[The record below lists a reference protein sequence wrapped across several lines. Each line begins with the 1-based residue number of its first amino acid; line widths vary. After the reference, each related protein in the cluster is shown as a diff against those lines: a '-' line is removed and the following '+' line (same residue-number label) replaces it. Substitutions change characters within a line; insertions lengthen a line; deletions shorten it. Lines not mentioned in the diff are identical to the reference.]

1 MPDSENNQGREAL
14 AHVPPPAPSQRRLR
28 VVRILT
34 VVVLVIALGAAV
46 YFRDHI
52 QDLKRYGYLAVFL
65 TGLVSNATLILPLPG
80 LAVSSVFGGVFNPWI
95 VGLVGGVGQGLGEI
109 TGYLAGYSGQTWV
122 DENPTYNRLT
132 RLMRRYGVPVIFVLA
147 VVPNPLFDLAG
158 LAAGT
163 LRFPFWKFLLS
174 CVAGKIIK
182 NILFALGGS
191 LGIESL
197 LQLLGGG

>member
-1 MPDSENNQGREAL
+1 MPESADNQEHTAL
-14 AHVPPPAPSQRRLR
+14 LHIPPPPSQRRLKI
-28 VVRILT
+28 VRIATL
-34 VVVLVIALGAAV
+34 VLLLGTLGAAV

-65 TGLVSNATLILPLPG
+65 TGFISNATLILPLPG

-95 VGLVGGVGQGLGEI
+95 VGLVGGLGQGLGEI

-132 RLMRRYGVPVIFVLA
+132 HHMRRYGVLIIFVLA
-147 VVPNPLFDLAG
+147 LIPNPLFDLAG

-174 CVAGKIIK
+174 CTTGKVIK
-182 NILFALGGS
+182 NILFALGGYF
-191 LGIESL
+191 GIESL
-197 LQLLGGG
+197 FRLLNGS